1 MKRRII
7 GRLLMIPED
16 KLEYRGKV
24 VPPASLKDWF
34 AHLSRLRLPSRFGI
48 PQRNYVDD
56 GESHV
61 STLRKLTKSSGI
73 YILASVASPLIS
85 LVLAPF
91 LTRNLSPSDFGI
103 LTITNTS
110 IALTAGITQLGLA
123 SAFFRAYSYDF
134 SSQQDKRD
142 VVATATSLLCLS
154 SMLVVIV
161 LALMS
166 STVAHVLFGRST
178 SGNYILL
185 ACGVVLLQNLTVP
198 GMAWL
203 RAESRPFAFSLLS
216 ISNVVVTLAV
226 TIYLLG
232 VLHWGVSGAIIANGA
247 GYGFIVICTLPI
259 IILRAGLKI
268 RTKIMR
274 NLLSFGLPLVLN
286 FVAYWILQF
295 SDRYLLGLFTSLAE
309 TARYAV
315 AYSLGSALSV
325 VIIGPFAIAW
335 PATVFAIAKRK
346 DAAQV
351 FKLVFR
357 WFSLLLLFSAYCLS
371 LVGIW
376 LLNQFFPVAYHSAA
390 FVIPI
395 VAVSISFYG
404 VYYVFKSGLDIRRK
418 TWLISVYTTI
428 AALINVALN
437 FFLIPHYGAMGA
449 AVSTLFA
456 YIVLATIAYIVN
468 CQLYPIP
475 FEIGMFITALL
486 FGIALFV
493 GSDFLAQA
501 QRTSIAWSIRI
512 GALLLYGVCL
522 IVLEMFLVRSH
533 QKNNGGIPDE
543 SIARY

>member
-1 MKRRII
+1 
-7 GRLLMIPED
+7 MIPED

-24 VPPASLKDWF
+24 VPPASIKDWF
-34 AHLSRLRLPSRFGI
+34 AHWSRLRLPSRLGI

-61 STLRKLTKSSGI
+61 STLRKLMKSSGI

-91 LTRNLSPSDFGI
+91 LTHNLSPSDFGI

-110 IALTAGITQLGLA
+110 IALTAGIAQLGLA

-142 VVATATSLLCLS
+142 VVATATTLLCLS

-178 SGNYILL
+178 PGNYIVL

-203 RAESRPFAFSLLS
+203 RAESRAFAFTLLS
-216 ISNVVVTLAV
+216 ISNVVVTLAA

-268 RTKIMR
+268 RIKIMR

-325 VIIGPFAIAW
+325 VIMGPFALAW

-346 DAAQV
+346 DAAQM

-357 WFSLLLLFSAYCLS
+357 WFSLFLLFSAYCLS

-404 VYYVFKSGLDIRRK
+404 VYYVFKSGLDVRRK

-468 CQLYPIP
+468 CRIYPIP
-475 FEIGMFITALL
+475 FEIGMFIAALL